1 MDKKVRK
8 RMLCGVL
15 AAALLL
21 SGCGRVR
28 SAGGGEIHRKRIP

>member
-28 SAGGGEIHRKRIP
+28 SAGGGRDTSKRIP